1 MKTVGLI
8 TEYNPFHNGHQFHIK
23 EALRLTGADA
33 AIVIMSGDFVQRGT
47 PAILPKHLRAE
58 MALKCGA
65 SLVLELPVFYATGS
79 AEYFAYGAVSIL
91 HGLGCV
97 DTICFGSECG
107 DIEKLQQIA
116 SILANEPDSLKNA
129 LQNYLKQG
137 FSFPVARE
145 KALTDYTSNSELASV
160 LSKPNNTLAIEYLK
174 ALSRLNSKIKPYTIT
189 RQGAEYHD
197 LEANALFSSAS
208 AIRKQIVEQH
218 SCAMLSGQVPE
229 EVLAILDKNYGMRFP
244 VFENDFSLLLKYKLL
259 LETKDSLYTY
269 LDVTPDLAN
278 RIIHQRNAF
287 LNWQQFCEVLKTKEL
302 TYARISR
309 VLLHILLDIR
319 KEDTPPLYARVLGF
333 SKGKK
338 EILRKIKDTRTI
350 PLITKLDTNPIYTK
364 DIYASNLYESVV
376 TEKYQTPF
384 INEYQKQIVIIT

>member
-23 EALRLTGADA
+23 EALRLTDADA
-33 AIVIMSGDFVQRGT
+33 AIVIMSGNFVQRGT

-65 SLVLELPVFYATGS
+65 SLVLELPVFYSTGS
-79 AEYFAYGAVSIL
+79 AEYFAHGAVSIL
-91 HGLGCV
+91 DGLGCV

-107 DIEKLQQIA
+107 KIEKLQQIA
-116 SILANEPDSLKNA
+116 SILANEPDSLKNG
-129 LQNYLKQG
+129 LQNNIKQG

-145 KALTDYTSNSELASV
+145 KALTDYTGDADLVSV

-174 ALSRLNSKIKPYTIT
+174 ALFRLNSNIKPYTIT

-197 LEANALFSSAS
+197 LESNALFSSAS
-208 AIRKQIVEQH
+208 AIRKQIVEYH

-229 EVLAILDKNYGMRFP
+229 EVLDIMNKNYGTRFP

-259 LETKDSLYTY
+259 LETKDSLCTY

-287 LNWQQFCEVLKTKEL
+287 LNWQQFCGVLKTKEL

-319 KEDTPPLYARVLGF
+319 KENTPPLYARVLGF

-338 EILRKIKDTRTI
+338 EILRKIKDNGTI
-350 PLITKLDTNPIYTK
+350 PLITKLDANPFCAK
-364 DIYASNLYESVV
+364 DIFASDLYESVV

-384 INEYQKQIVIIT
+384 INEHQKQIVITI